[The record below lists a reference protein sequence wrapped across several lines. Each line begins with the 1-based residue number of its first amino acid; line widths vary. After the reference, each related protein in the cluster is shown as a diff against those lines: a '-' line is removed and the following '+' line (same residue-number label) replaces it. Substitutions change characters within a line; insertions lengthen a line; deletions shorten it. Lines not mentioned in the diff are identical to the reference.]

1 MLLRVENNTTAIH
14 CFKREKKKKMQEW
27 NDFAPNWFL

>member
-14 CFKREKKKKMQEW
+14 CFKREKKKNARME
-27 NDFAPNWFL
+27 